1 MTFSNSLP
9 NIDVT
14 QMLNQT
20 PTLPM

>member
-14 QMLNQT
+14 QMLNPT